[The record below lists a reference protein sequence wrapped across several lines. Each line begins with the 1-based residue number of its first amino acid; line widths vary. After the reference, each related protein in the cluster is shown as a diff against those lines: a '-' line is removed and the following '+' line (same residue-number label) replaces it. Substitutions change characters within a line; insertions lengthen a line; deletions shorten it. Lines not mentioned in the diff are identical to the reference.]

1 MRVQNLWGGGRSP
14 SFIFL
19 VYLDTVLVSS
29 RNLGQATICS
39 WSNGRS
45 AMWPKG
51 QMSTV
56 AGKSR
61 ETLFFSQ
68 SHMGSLGL
76 WEMMG
81 LLCEVGAGC

>member
-1 MRVQNLWGGGRSP
+1 
-14 SFIFL
+14 
-19 VYLDTVLVSS
+19 
-29 RNLGQATICS
+29 
-39 WSNGRS
+39 
-45 AMWPKG
+45 MWPKG

-81 LLCEVGAGC
+81 LLCEAGTGR